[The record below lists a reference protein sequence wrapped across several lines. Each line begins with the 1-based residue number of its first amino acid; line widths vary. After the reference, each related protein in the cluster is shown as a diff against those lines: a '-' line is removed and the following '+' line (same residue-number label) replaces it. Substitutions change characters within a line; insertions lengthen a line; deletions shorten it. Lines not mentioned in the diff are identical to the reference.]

1 MIHIYLQYTREEIEW
16 YGLTFKE
23 ACKKWIKQKEQVKK
37 VQPLKVQFRS
47 ELIAKLK
54 EKEVEKA
61 KKTLEEYV

>member
-1 MIHIYLQYTREEIEW
+1 MIHVYLQYTREEIEW

-37 VQPLKVQFRS
+37 VLPLKVQFRS

>member
-1 MIHIYLQYTREEIEW
+1 MIYVYLQYTREEIEW

>member
-1 MIHIYLQYTREEIEW
+1 MIHVYLQYTREEIEW